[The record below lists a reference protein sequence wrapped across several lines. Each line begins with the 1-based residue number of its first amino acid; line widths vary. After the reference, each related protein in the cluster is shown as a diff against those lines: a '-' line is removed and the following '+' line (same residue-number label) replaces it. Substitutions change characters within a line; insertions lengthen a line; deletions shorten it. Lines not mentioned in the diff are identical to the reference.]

1 MKKLFFVAAIAATAL
16 LASCN
21 KPGATNTRLKTDVD
35 TLSYALGMANSAS
48 DEEIKMYLTQAGA
61 DSTYVEEFFKGMKDG
76 LNSSDDKKDMAYQ
89 LGLQTGMQMKTRMF
103 PNVEGQVFA
112 GDSTSH
118 LSTKHFLAGMADGR
132 RGKTALVVN
141 GQEVDRQGVQNVLM
155 ELVGRMSAK
164 ANEKVYGEKKQA
176 STDFMANVAKQPG
189 VKALA
194 NGVYYKVVNEGKGDV
209 PASDQTVMI
218 EYEGRLMDGTVF
230 DATQPGQPVS
240 LACNQVVPGFATA
253 LTAMPVGSEWEVYL
267 PYDQAY
273 GEQGSGPIPPYS
285 ALVFK
290 IKLVSIKAAE

>member
-1 MKKLFFVAAIAATAL
+1 MKKLFFAAIAATAL

-21 KPGATNTRLKTDVD
+21 KPGATTTRLKTDVD

-118 LSTKHFLAGMADGR
+118 LSTKNFLAGMADGR
-132 RGKTALVVN
+132 RGKTALIVN
-141 GQEVDRQGVQNVLM
+141 GQEVDRQGVQSVLM
-155 ELVGRMSAK
+155 DIVNRMSAK
-164 ANEKVYGEKKQA
+164 ANEKVYGEKKKA
-176 STDFMANVAKQPG
+176 SADFMANVAKQPG

-194 NGVYYKVVNEGKGDV
+194 NGVYYKVVNEGKGAV
-209 PASDQTVMI
+209 PAKDQTVKI

-230 DATQPGQPVS
+230 DATQPNQPVA

-290 IKLVSIKAAE
+290 IKLVSIEAAAE